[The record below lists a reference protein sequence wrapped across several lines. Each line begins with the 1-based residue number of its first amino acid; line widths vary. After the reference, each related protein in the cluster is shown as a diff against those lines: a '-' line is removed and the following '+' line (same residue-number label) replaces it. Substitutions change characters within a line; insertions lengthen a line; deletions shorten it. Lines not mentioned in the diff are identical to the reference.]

1 MRARGLR
8 ETSCTVSTGPK
19 TRRQLA
25 FKRSR
30 WYRVLAAM
38 KLRLVVLLPYPLLKT
53 VLWYCAVFFF
63 FFFLA
68 LFFLQEECYESLA
81 CEVSQY
87 QRRMDPPSSL
97 PVPVPACSCL
107 SRICLCLVLEFHML
121 VGKRMPYR
129 PDSATAVLLVL
140 IAVQVSCKQS
150 GGVALQQQF
159 LVDVCCVP
167 ACTAVLCGVPACTAV
182 LCCVPACTAVSCCA
196 VLCHVVPCHTIL
208 SSVALCCAVPAV
220 LCRSGLDC
228 VLC

>member
-1 MRARGLR
+1 
-8 ETSCTVSTGPK
+8 
-19 TRRQLA
+19 
-25 FKRSR
+25 
-30 WYRVLAAM
+30 
-38 KLRLVVLLPYPLLKT
+38 
-53 VLWYCAVFFF
+53 
-63 FFFLA
+63 

-87 QRRMDPPSSL
+87 QRRMDPPSCL

-220 LCRSGLDC
+220 LCCSGLDC